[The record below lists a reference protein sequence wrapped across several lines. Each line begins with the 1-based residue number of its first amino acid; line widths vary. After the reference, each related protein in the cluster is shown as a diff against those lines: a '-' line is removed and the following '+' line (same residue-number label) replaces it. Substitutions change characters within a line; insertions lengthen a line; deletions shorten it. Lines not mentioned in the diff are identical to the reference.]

1 MSSILTN
8 MSAMSAVAALSATQ
22 KSLANTQNEIST
34 GLKVSSAADN
44 AAYWSIAT
52 TMRSDIGALGA
63 VSDSLNLGSSVIGVA
78 TSALSQSIDILN
90 KMKDDVVSAT
100 QSGVDA
106 SKVQIDISSLQG
118 QLRSFANSATF
129 NGVNLL
135 AGPGTATVVTSFSRN
150 TDGIQVNTKDI
161 TLPTQ
166 LYTTVTSQGV
176 SGNGILDKTDTGT
189 SYTGSDGTT
198 LTASTGFSID
208 NIDITNGG
216 GTPFSADQLG
226 QIAAQIDNAIATL
239 TTAASN
245 LGSTQSNIAAQTT
258 FVTSLTDSIT
268 TGVGSLVDA
277 DMNEASTRLN
287 ALQTQQQL
295 GIQSLS
301 IANSNSQLILKL
313 FQS

>member
-22 KSLANTQNEIST
+22 KSLATTQSQIST
-34 GLKVSSAADN
+34 GLKVGSAADN

-63 VSDSLNLGSSVIGVA
+63 VSDSLNLGASVIGVA

-90 KMKDDVVSAT
+90 KMKDDVTTVI
-100 QSGVDA
+100 QSGTDPA
-106 SKVQIDISSLQG
+106 KVQIDIASLQG

-135 AGPGTATVVTSFSRN
+135 AGAGTATVVTSFSRN
-150 TDGIQVNTKDI
+150 IDGIQVNTKDI
-161 TLPTQ
+161 TLDNQ
-166 LYTTVTSQGV
+166 LYETVTKQGV
-176 SGNGILDKTDTGT
+176 TGTGILDAIDMSTTYTPTNGNAQLTGG
-189 SYTGSDGTT
+189 TGV
-198 LTASTGFSID
+198 SID
-208 NIDITNGG
+208 NMTVVGKSPDE
-216 GTPFSADQLG
+216 LG
-226 QIAAQIDNAIATL
+226 QLAAFVDNTIAAL
-239 TTAASN
+239 TTAAAN
-245 LGSTQSNIAAQTT
+245 LGSTQSNLTAQTT
-258 FVTSLTDSIT
+258 FVKSLTDSIT

-313 FQS
+313 FQG

>member
-22 KSLANTQNEIST
+22 KSLAQTQGEIST
-34 GLKVSSAADN
+34 GLKVGSAADN

-78 TSALSQSIDILN
+78 TAALSQSIDVLN

-106 SKVQIDISSLQG
+106 SKVQINIKSLQG

-150 TDGIQVNTKDI
+150 TDGIQG
-161 TLPTQ
+161 Q
-166 LYTTVTSQGV
+166 HQGHHAPQPALHHRHHAGRV
-176 SGNGILDKTDTGT
+176 RQRHPRRHRHRD
-189 SYTGSDGTT
+189 
-198 LTASTGFSID
+198 
-208 NIDITNGG
+208 
-216 GTPFSADQLG
+216 
-226 QIAAQIDNAIATL
+226 
-239 TTAASN
+239 
-245 LGSTQSNIAAQTT
+245 
-258 FVTSLTDSIT
+258 
-268 TGVGSLVDA
+268 
-277 DMNEASTRLN
+277 RLHR
-287 ALQTQQQL
+287 
-295 GIQSLS
+295 
-301 IANSNSQLILKL
+301 
-313 FQS
+313 F